1 LTSEFTKNLLDNY
14 KKIKGEN
21 MFKKLF
27 SLLKKFFRN
36 LFKKLFSFLKNLF
49 RMNASTNK
57 IIEDDDARWR
67 RELDTAIGKLEN
79 DDIAY
84 PSFEE
89 KVWFYEQFYLFITD
103 RTMAHPNPGIREDQ
117 EYNWMHPDIIRINND
132 REWFHPSHSDE
143 LKYRLNCCKDL
154 YVQGKISIDE
164 YCKERESIQK
174 EDNNFRSHFRL

>member
-1 LTSEFTKNLLDNY
+1 
-14 KKIKGEN
+14 

-79 DDIAY
+79 DDTAY
-84 PSFEE
+84 PSFEK

-117 EYNWMHPDIIRINND
+117 EYNWTHPDIIRINND
-132 REWFHPSHSDE
+132 KEWFHSLHNDE

-154 YVQGKISIDE
+154 YIKGKISIDE

-174 EDNNFRSHFRL
+174 EDNHFRSHFRL